1 MAKKQTSSSSKK
13 TKATS
18 EAKKSEMTEDTSNQN
33 AAASADETSQ
43 ETKAGAQ
50 NVPRQLVMHA
60 QYVKDM
66 SFENPNAAQTLAKQ
80 SGPPEVEVGVNVTAE
95 QLNAEQY
102 EVSLILN
109 ANAKSE
115 DQQLFIVELT
125 YAGVVSVQGARP
137 DEVNPMVMIEGP
149 RLLFPFARAQ
159 IANLTREGGYLPLNI
174 QPIDFVAVYRANLQA
189 QQQKAQ
195 QQAQAEADQ
204 NVKQ

>member
-1 MAKKQTSSSSKK
+1 MAKKPTSSTGKN

-18 EAKKSEMTEDTSNQN
+18 EAKKSDMTEDNSKEN
-33 AAASADETSQ
+33 AATSTPETAAQ
-43 ETKAGAQ
+43 PQAGEQ
-50 NVPRQLVMHA
+50 PVPRQLVMHA

-80 SGPPEVEVGVNVTAE
+80 SSPPNVEVGVNVTAE

-102 EVSLILN
+102 EVSLILT

-115 DQQLFIVELT
+115 DQQLFIVELS

-137 DEVNPMVMIEGP
+137 DEINPMVMIEGP

-159 IANLTREGGYLPLNI
+159 IANITREGGYLPLNI

-195 QQAQAEADQ
+195 EQAQAEAEQ